1 MIYFPLL
8 LFCRQEKCLQISFGT
23 IKNQYHLDG
32 NKKQMRLSMI
42 IISAQWTTTFSLSS
56 KKTLKTLFKQF
67 SLSVKY

>member
-1 MIYFPLL
+1 MIYFLLL

-42 IISAQWTTTFSLSS
+42 IISAQWTTTFSLSR
-56 KKTLKTLFKQF
+56 KQWKHYLNSF
-67 SLSVKY
+67 FFL